1 MLCVQGEVFENISK
15 NVEKLINNFILT
27 IQHVLFIH
35 FKLLGSYAF
44 IRQGLVFDWYYNW
57 YILTILNEKGG
68 RIRRKKKILAL
79 FR

>member
-15 NVEKLINNFILT
+15 IVEKLINNFILT

-44 IRQGLVFDWYYNW
+44 DRAWFLIGITLV
-57 YILTILNEKGG
+57 YINNIK
-68 RIRRKKKILAL
+68 RKRRENKEEEKILAL